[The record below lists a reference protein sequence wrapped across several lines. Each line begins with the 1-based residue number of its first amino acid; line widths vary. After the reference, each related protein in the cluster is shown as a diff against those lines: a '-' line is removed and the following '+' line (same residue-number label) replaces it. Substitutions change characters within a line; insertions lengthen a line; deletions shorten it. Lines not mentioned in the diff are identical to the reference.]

1 MVAIPLTSMR
11 STLRGNRADTFV
23 FDEEAFRDWAVY
35 YERDMDSRAYKII
48 KVERWINGEHE
59 DPDYRWKK
67 LLRIGNAQDELD
79 AYTQAMRILEGL
91 DK

>member
-1 MVAIPLTSMR
+1 MR
-11 STLRGNRADTFV
+11 ETLAQGLNDAFNDQ
-23 FDEEAFRDWAVY
+23 FRDWAVY

-48 KVERWINGEHE
+48 KVERWGTYNHREP

-67 LLRIGNAQDELD
+67 VLRIGNAQDELD